1 MRKVF
6 YLPMPDRVPDTFS
19 VWLKHGT
26 YPLPLGFIGH
36 STDGWKSRTLSA
48 PEVHGGFKV
57 RSEATSFLAVERRF
71 APPRRRRVARAAGLA
86 LDPQRQQ
93 KKVKRLSN
101 GGSVSTVPITQPTAR
116 SGCGSTGRYCNS
128 SGQM

>member
-71 APPRRRRVARAAGLA
+71 APPRRRRVARATGLA

-101 GGSVSTVPITQPTAR
+101 GSSSSAVPIAQPTAR
-116 SGCGSTGRYCNS
+116 SGCRIPGR
-128 SGQM
+128 

>member
-1 MRKVF
+1 MMKVL
-6 YLPMPDRVPDTFS
+6 YLPMPDRVPDTSS
-19 VWLKHGT
+19 VWSKHGT
-26 YPLPLGFIGH
+26 HPWLLGFTRR
-36 STDGWKSRTLSA
+36 STDGWKARKGSA

-71 APPRRRRVARAAGLA
+71 AQPRRHRVARATGLA

-101 GGSVSTVPITQPTAR
+101 GSSFSTVPITPPTAR
-116 SGCGSTGRYCNS
+116 SGCGSTGR
-128 SGQM
+128 

>member
-1 MRKVF
+1 MMKVL
-6 YLPMPDRVPDTFS
+6 YLSLPDRVPETSS
-19 VWLKHGT
+19 VWLRHGT
-26 YPLPLGFIGH
+26 HPSLLGFVRH